1 MMKVLVIAPYLA
13 PVYGGTS
20 KAILELAQSLG
31 QQGVMVDIISS
42 NADGVGKLSSPV
54 GQWIQESH
62 YRIGYFSCWH
72 HNDLILSPSL
82 ITWLIQH
89 VNEYD
94 VVHIN
99 TIFSPLLSFV
109 YLICQWSRVPY
120 LMTPHG
126 MLDKWALA
134 YKPRKKELFLK
145 LFDLPALNR
154 ASAIQVLTTS
164 ESENLMD
171 LRVTAPTLLVPNG
184 IHRQDFA
191 VIPSPV
197 LFQQNFP
204 ATQGKKI
211 ILFLGRIDPKKGLD
225 LLAPAFAKALAIY
238 PDVHLVVAGP
248 DNIGFMPK
256 VVDYFEGAGCMAAVT
271 FTGMLTGQLKYS
283 ALAAASIY
291 VSPSYSEGLS
301 MSILEGMAMGLPC
314 IITTGCNF
322 PEAGTARSALVV
334 DINADEIANGLIECL
349 NNPHQSKLLGERA
362 RQFVFENYTWDRVAS
377 NLSQAYQDI
386 VDRQATA
393 SPVHPKQSPP

>member
-31 QQGVMVDIISS
+31 QQGVTVDIISS

-94 VVHIN
+94 VVHTN
-99 TIFSPLLSFV
+99 TIFSPLLSLV

-145 LFDLPALNR
+145 LLDLPALNR

-171 LRVTAPTLLVPNG
+171 LRVTAPALLVPNG

-191 VIPSPV
+191 IIPSPV

-225 LLAPAFAKALAIY
+225 LLAPAFAKALALY
-238 PDVHLVVAGP
+238 PEVHLVVAGP

-334 DINADEIANGLIECL
+334 DINADKIADALIGCL
-349 NNPHQSKLLGERA
+349 SYPEETKFMGDRA
-362 RQFVFENYTWDRVAS
+362 RKFIFENYTWEKIATKLIAVY
-377 NLSQAYQDI
+377 QAISENTPIPYLI
-386 VDRQATA
+386 
-393 SPVHPKQSPP
+393 HP